1 LVNNQSHDLKLLK
14 ELNRTTP
21 KVKISTQI
29 DGMLKFL
36 FTKINYNSQYGT
48 PQMLASGFPRN
59 INNVKDAFEAIK
71 RAVTTLPIS
80 SVYNYLNKIG
90 DLNVFDDGRDMEFR
104 ERV

>member
-1 LVNNQSHDLKLLK
+1 
-14 ELNRTTP
+14 
-21 KVKISTQI
+21 
-29 DGMLKFL
+29 
-36 FTKINYNSQYGT
+36 
-48 PQMLASGFPRN
+48 MLASGLPRN
-59 INNVKDAFEAIK
+59 INNVKDAFEFIK